1 MTTDDKKR
9 NVYVIDANVF
19 IGADISPFRS
29 FRDAIIIVPMHVLD
43 ALEKRIDDRDQG
55 WACKAVINY
64 IERLRASEKD
74 GDKLTT
80 TGVMDK
86 NGNIVI
92 VATTPR
98 TTIGMTHS
106 QMTIKI
112 AKEQQ
117 DKRPGQQVTLISN
130 TLSTRVRAD
139 EAGLSAEPFA
149 GSFKLFDGRID
160 NIDVRLGSSGDITRS
175 KTARNEALKDVDRR
189 CRILDMPTPSHAVV
203 TLGHRCR
210 HEPSI
215 FLKRGDEFIGLRS
228 MSAGNVRPRTNN
240 VDQTIAMQYLMD
252 PDITAVSLGGV
263 AGGGKSFLALASAI
277 AQTSG
282 RNDALLRYGRI
293 IAFRS
298 MIEVAGQEVGFL
310 PGELSNKMQP
320 WAQAI
325 WDNVDQ
331 IDRINGLAKK
341 KDRHIYDETDDSFDR
356 ANQEHYPAKKRGQ
369 KPILTPGEVGTGNI
383 IDTPQLRHPEISI
396 EPVSY
401 LRGRTFNDTFII
413 VDDAQSLERSTI
425 LSIITRLGRG
435 SKIVFTY
442 DMSQQDNR
450 FISRG
455 TSILSVISDLMQRPE
470 FAHVSF
476 TKSERSALAQFAAD
490 LLTADAA

>member
-1 MTTDDKKR
+1 MSTNDKKR

-29 FRDAIIIVPMHVLD
+29 FRDAIIVVPMHVLD

-98 TTIGMTHS
+98 AAIGMTHS
-106 QMTIKI
+106 QMTIEI
-112 AKEQQ
+112 TKEQQ
-117 DKRPGQQVTLISN
+117 NKRPGQQVTLISN

-139 EAGLSAEPFA
+139 EANLHAEPFA
-149 GSFKLFDGRID
+149 GSFKQFDGRID
-160 NIDVRLGSSGDITRS
+160 NVDVELDPSSDIVHS
-175 KTARNEALKDVDRR
+175 KSAMSEALKGVDKR
-189 CRILDMPTPSHAVV
+189 CQALDMPTPSHAAITFNDCGATVY
-203 TLGHRCR
+203 
-210 HEPSI
+210 
-215 FLKRGDEFIGLRS
+215 LKHGERLIEYRPDI
-228 MSAGNVRPRTNN
+228 SAGSIRPREGN
-240 VDQTIAMQYLMD
+240 VDQTIALQYLMD
-252 PDITAVSLGGV
+252 PNITAVSLGGV
-263 AGGGKSFLALASAI
+263 AGGGKSLLALASAI

-282 RNDALLRYGRI
+282 RDASQHHYERI
-293 IAFRS
+293 MVFRS

-331 IDRINGLAKK
+331 IDRANGLAKK
-341 KDRHIYDETDDSFDR
+341 KSQIVSDEYYDIGQID
-356 ANQEHYPAKKRGQ
+356 QEYGPAKKKKDRKR
-369 KPILTPGEVGTGNI
+369 KPTITQGNVDNSNAV
-383 IDTPQLRHPEISI
+383 DTPQLRHPEISI

>member
-1 MTTDDKKR
+1 MSTDDKKR

-29 FRDAIIIVPMHVLD
+29 FRDAIIVVPMHVLD

-86 NGNIVI
+86 NGNIVV

-98 TTIGMTHS
+98 TVIGMTHS

-139 EAGLSAEPFA
+139 EANLHAEPFA

-189 CRILDMPTPSHAVV
+189 CRILNMPIPSHAVV
-203 TLGHRCR
+203 TLEHRR
-210 HEPSI
+210 KHEPSI

-293 IAFRS
+293 MAFRS
-298 MIEVAGQEVGFL
+298 MIEVAGQEVGF
-310 PGELSNKMQP
+310 
-320 WAQAI
+320 
-325 WDNVDQ
+325 
-331 IDRINGLAKK
+331 
-341 KDRHIYDETDDSFDR
+341 
-356 ANQEHYPAKKRGQ
+356 
-369 KPILTPGEVGTGNI
+369 
-383 IDTPQLRHPEISI
+383 
-396 EPVSY
+396 Y
-401 LRGRTFNDTFII
+401 LE
-413 VDDAQSLERSTI
+413 S
-425 LSIITRLGRG
+425 
-435 SKIVFTY
+435 
-442 DMSQQDNR
+442 
-450 FISRG
+450 
-455 TSILSVISDLMQRPE
+455 
-470 FAHVSF
+470 
-476 TKSERSALAQFAAD
+476 
-490 LLTADAA
+490 

>member
-1 MTTDDKKR
+1 MSTDDKKR

-29 FRDAIIIVPMHVLD
+29 FRDAIIVVPMHVLD

-86 NGNIVI
+86 NGNVVI

-98 TTIGMTHS
+98 TAIGMTHS
-106 QMTIKI
+106 QMTIEITKD
-112 AKEQQ
+112 QQ
-117 DKRPGQQVTLISN
+117 NKRPGQQVTLISN

-139 EAGLSAEPFA
+139 EAGLHAEPFA
-149 GSFKLFDGRID
+149 GSFKQFDGRID
-160 NIDVRLGSSGDITRS
+160 NVDVELNPSSNIVNSEAAMSEAVDKRCQTLDI
-175 KTARNEALKDVDRR
+175 
-189 CRILDMPTPSHAVV
+189 PTPSHAAI
-203 TLGHRCR
+203 TFNNCGATIYLKHGGHLT
-210 HEPSI
+210 E
-215 FLKRGDEFIGLRS
+215 LRS
-228 MSAGNVRPRTNN
+228 DISAGSVRPRKGN
-240 VDQTIAMQYLMD
+240 VDQTIALQYLMD
-252 PDITAVSLGGV
+252 PNITAVSLGGV
-263 AGGGKSFLALASAI
+263 AGGGKSLLALASAI

-282 RNDALLRYGRI
+282 RDASQHRYGRI
-293 IAFRS
+293 MVFRS

-331 IDRINGLAKK
+331 IDQANGLAKK
-341 KDRHIYDETDDSFDR
+341 KSQVVSDEYYDIGQID
-356 ANQEHYPAKKRGQ
+356 QEYGPAKRKKDRKR
-369 KPILTPGEVGTGNI
+369 KPTIVQGNLDNSNAV
-383 IDTPQLRHPEISI
+383 DTPQLRHPEISI

-476 TKSERSALAQFAAD
+476 TKSERSELAQFAAD
-490 LLTADAA
+490 LLTADVA

>member
-1 MTTDDKKR
+1 MSTNDKKR

-98 TTIGMTHS
+98 TAIGMTHS
-106 QMTIKI
+106 QMTIEI
-112 AKEQQ
+112 TKEQQ
-117 DKRPGQQVTLISN
+117 NKRPDQQVTLISN

-139 EAGLSAEPFA
+139 EADLHAEPFA
-149 GSFKLFDGRID
+149 GSFKQFDGRID
-160 NIDVRLGSSGDITRS
+160 NVDVELDPSGDIVS
-175 KTARNEALKDVDRR
+175 SESAMNEALEDVDKR
-189 CRILDMPTPSHAVV
+189 CQALDMPTPSHAAI
-203 TLGHRCR
+203 TFNDCGAT
-210 HEPSI
+210 I
-215 FLKRGDEFIGLRS
+215 YLKHGEHLTELRPDI
-228 MSAGNVRPRTNN
+228 SAGNVRPRKGN
-240 VDQTIAMQYLMD
+240 VDQTIALQYLMD

-263 AGGGKSFLALASAI
+263 AGGGKSLLALASAI

-282 RNDALLRYGRI
+282 RDASQYHYGRI
-293 IAFRS
+293 MVFRS

-341 KDRHIYDETDDSFDR
+341 KGRHIYDETDDSFDR

>member
-1 MTTDDKKR
+1 MSTDDKKR

-29 FRDAIIIVPMHVLD
+29 FRDAIIVVPMHVLD

-98 TTIGMTHS
+98 AAIGMTHS
-106 QMTIKI
+106 QMTIEITK
-112 AKEQQ
+112 KQQ
-117 DKRPGQQVTLISN
+117 DERPGQQVTLISN

-139 EAGLSAEPFA
+139 EAGLHAEPFA
-149 GSFKLFDGRID
+149 GSFKQFDGRID
-160 NIDVRLGSSGDITRS
+160 NVDVELDPSSDIVNS
-175 KTARNEALKDVDRR
+175 EPAMSEAVDKR
-189 CRILDMPTPSHAVV
+189 CQTLDIPTPSHAAI
-203 TLGHRCR
+203 TFNDCGAT
-210 HEPSI
+210 I
-215 FLKRGDEFIGLRS
+215 YLKHGKRLTELRS
-228 MSAGNVRPRTNN
+228 DISAGNIRPRKGN
-240 VDQTIAMQYLMD
+240 VDQTIALQYLMD
-252 PDITAVSLGGV
+252 PNITAVSLGGV
-263 AGGGKSFLALASAI
+263 AGGGKSLLALASAI

-282 RNDALLRYGRI
+282 RDASQHHYGRI
-293 IAFRS
+293 MVFRS

-331 IDRINGLAKK
+331 IDQANGLAKK
-341 KDRHIYDETDDSFDR
+341 KGRIDFDEYDDIDQID
-356 ANQEHYPAKKRGQ
+356 QEYGPAKKKKNRRR
-369 KPILTPGEVGTGNI
+369 KPAIIQGNVDNNAV
-383 IDTPQLRHPEISI
+383 DTPQLRHPEISI

-490 LLTADAA
+490 LLTADVA

>member
-1 MTTDDKKR
+1 MSIDDKKR

-29 FRDAIIIVPMHVLD
+29 FRDAIIVVPMHVLD

-106 QMTIKI
+106 QTTIKI

-139 EAGLSAEPFA
+139 EADLHAEPFA
-149 GSFKLFDGRID
+149 GSFKQFDGRID
-160 NIDVRLGSSGDITRS
+160 DVEVELNPSSDIARS
-175 KTARNEALKDVDRR
+175 KTAMNEALKDVDKR
-189 CRILDMPTPSHAVV
+189 CQILDMPTPSHAAI
-203 TLGHRCR
+203 TFNNHGAT
-210 HEPSI
+210 I
-215 FLKRGDEFIGLRS
+215 YLKHGRRLTKLRS
-228 MSAGNVRPRTNN
+228 DISAGSIKPREGN
-240 VDQTIAMQYLMD
+240 VDQAIALQYLMN
-252 PDITAVSLGGV
+252 PNITAVSLGGV
-263 AGGGKSFLALASAI
+263 AGGGKSLLALASAI

-282 RNDALLRYGRI
+282 RDTSQHRYKRI
-293 IAFRS
+293 MVFRS
-298 MIEVAGQEVGFL
+298 MIEVAGQELGFL
-310 PGELSNKMQP
+310 PGELRNKMQP

-331 IDRINGLAKK
+331 IDQANGLVEEKSQVVS
-341 KDRHIYDETDDSFDR
+341 DGYDGGTGR
-356 ANQEHYPAKKRGQ
+356 GCTPAKRKKRRKRNPTIVQGS
-369 KPILTPGEVGTGNI
+369 VNNSNV

-401 LRGRTFNDTFII
+401 LRGRTFNDTFIV

-425 LSIITRLGRG
+425 LSIISRLGQG
-435 SKIVFTY
+435 SKIAFTY

-476 TKSERSALAQFAAD
+476 TKSERSKLAQFAAD
-490 LLTADAA
+490 LLTADVA

>member
-1 MTTDDKKR
+1 MSIDDKKR

-29 FRDAIIIVPMHVLD
+29 FRDAIIVVPMHVLD

-92 VATTPR
+92 VATTHR
-98 TTIGMTHS
+98 TAIGMTHS
-106 QMTIKI
+106 QMTIEI
-112 AKEQQ
+112 TKEQQ

-139 EAGLSAEPFA
+139 EADLHAEPFA
-149 GSFKLFDGRID
+149 GSFKQFDGRID
-160 NIDVRLGSSGDITRS
+160 NVDAGLDPSSDIVHS
-175 KTARNEALKDVDRR
+175 ESAMSEALKGVDKR
-189 CRILDMPTPSHAVV
+189 CQILDMPTPSHAAITFNGGATVYLK
-203 TLGHRCR
+203 LGER
-210 HEPSI
+210 
-215 FLKRGDEFIGLRS
+215 FIKYRPDI
-228 MSAGNVRPRTNN
+228 SAGSIRPREGN
-240 VDQTIAMQYLMD
+240 VDQTIALQYLMD
-252 PDITAVSLGGV
+252 PNITAVSLGGV
-263 AGGGKSFLALASAI
+263 AGGGKSLLALASAI

-282 RNDALLRYGRI
+282 RDASQHHYERI
-293 IAFRS
+293 MVFRS

-331 IDRINGLAKK
+331 IDRANGLAKK
-341 KDRHIYDETDDSFDR
+341 KRQIVPDEYYDIDQID
-356 ANQEHYPAKKRGQ
+356 QEYGPAKKKKNRRR
-369 KPILTPGEVGTGNI
+369 KPAIIQGNVDNNAV
-383 IDTPQLRHPEISI
+383 DTPQLRHPEISI

-413 VDDAQSLERSTI
+413 VDDAQSLERSTL

-435 SKIVFTY
+435 SKIVFTH